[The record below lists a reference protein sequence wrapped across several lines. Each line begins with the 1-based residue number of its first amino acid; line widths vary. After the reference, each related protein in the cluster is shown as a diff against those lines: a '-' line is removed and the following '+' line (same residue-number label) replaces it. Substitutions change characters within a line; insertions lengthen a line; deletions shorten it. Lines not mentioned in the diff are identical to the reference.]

1 MNNEG
6 SPAGLKIYIQREALH
21 HYSLFIIRYYL
32 LFISGGVV
40 LVYKD
45 IRTALTAAGVAV
57 YDPGQK
63 IDVCTAPYAV
73 VQESGVYPYAESNR
87 LGYALIEVHCYA
99 PLNHYAALDELL
111 GRVMA
116 ALAPLA
122 PDLRPTGNEGVH
134 GINEKFRAHEAAV
147 EYMIQKRLL

>member
-1 MNNEG
+1 MTYETI
-6 SPAGLKIYIQREALH
+6 KK
-21 HYSLFIIRYYL
+21 
-32 LFISGGVV
+32 V
-40 LVYKD
+40 L
-45 IRTALTAAGVAV
+45 IAAGVAV

-63 IDVCTAPYAV
+63 IDICTAPYAV
-73 VQESGVYPYAESNR
+73 VQESGAYPYAESNR

-111 GRVMA
+111 GRVRA